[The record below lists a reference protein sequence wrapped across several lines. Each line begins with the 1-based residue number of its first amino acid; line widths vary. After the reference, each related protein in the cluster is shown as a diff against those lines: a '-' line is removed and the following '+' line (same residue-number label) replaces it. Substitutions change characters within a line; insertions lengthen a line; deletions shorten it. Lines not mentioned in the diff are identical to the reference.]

1 MGQCPGGARPWRQKA
16 GGEKCVPLTRSALR
30 TDPCIPLAGRG
41 RVCRTDPHLTQDA
54 LKEGREA
61 DSPQPA
67 PSPAP
72 AHFPPNPISTA
83 QCFQLPRPSL
93 QSPAAPSLRNPPK
106 GPAASEFPSPA
117 GLWTQQPSFSPL
129 PSSRPA
135 TKLPGAEAR
144 ATARLQD
151 SARRWPR
158 WL

>member
-1 MGQCPGGARPWRQKA
+1 MGQCPRGARPWCQKA

-30 TDPCIPLAGRG
+30 TDPCIPLAGPG
-41 RVCRTDPHLTQDA
+41 RVCRTDPHPIQDA

-93 QSPAAPSLRNPPK
+93 QSPAAPSLQNPPK

-129 PSSRPA
+129 PSSQPA
-135 TKLPGAEAR
+135 TMLPGAEAR

-151 SARRWPR
+151 SAQHWPG